1 MSLGRDIST
10 VQTLVS
16 SAFLTFPHSPVLF
29 GTGKSAAYRAS
40 LACWGTTTSCFPL
53 RYCWL
58 PSYASVLVLTLT
70 LNCTLPSIFFITIA
84 TVTCTSDADEPWLG
98 NNYLIIFGGMG
109 HKPEGSTND
118 DLVVLN
124 DVRFFDIQTF
134 HWLPP
139 DPSLSRDGSS
149 ASPSTADPIDPVA
162 SGSSS
167 LRAGGEFT
175 PRARYAHLS
184 SVSGAR
190 LYVVGGQDLQ
200 NAWLDDVCV
209 YDLRARRWA
218 ARRDYPRHAG
228 TYRSVAVAAQLRMRD
243 PACEAEARTATTI
256 SERAGASLGPPGG
269 RFTLD
274 RRPPSAKGEYTP
286 SENLIHL
293 PYSTDPTDDF
303 PNDIFL
309 YSNYNVSE
317 NSDRSC
323 SLLTPRSLQM

>member
-1 MSLGRDIST
+1 MSASCPTYLPKEIPY
-10 VQTLVS
+10 QT
-16 SAFLTFPHSPVLF
+16 
-29 GTGKSAAYRAS
+29 AS
-40 LACWGTTTSCFPL
+40 GLL
-53 RYCWL
+53 LLL
-58 PSYASVLVLTLT
+58 PTHHFRLS
-70 LNCTLPSIFFITIA
+70 F
-84 TVTCTSDADEPWLG
+84 DADGSLCPG

-124 DVRFFDIQTF
+124 DVRFFDIQAF
-134 HWLPP
+134 RWLPP
-139 DPSLSRDGSS
+139 DPPPSRDGSS
-149 ASPSTADPIDPVA
+149 ASPSTADPIDPVGG
-162 SGSSS
+162 GSSI
-167 LRAGGEFT
+167 RPGGDFS

-190 LYVVGGQDLQ
+190 LYIIGGQDLQ

-228 TYRSVAVAAQLRMRD
+228 TYRSVAVAAQLRVRD
-243 PACEAEARTATTI
+243 PAREAEARTATAS
-256 SERAGASLGPPGG
+256 SERPGLNLGPPGG

-274 RRPPSAKGEYTP
+274 RHPPSAKGEYTS

-293 PYSTDPTDDF
+293 PYSTDATEDF
-303 PNDIFL
+303 PNDIYL

-317 NSDRSC
+317 PHGRISV
-323 SLLTPRSLQM
+323 LLTVYSSQM